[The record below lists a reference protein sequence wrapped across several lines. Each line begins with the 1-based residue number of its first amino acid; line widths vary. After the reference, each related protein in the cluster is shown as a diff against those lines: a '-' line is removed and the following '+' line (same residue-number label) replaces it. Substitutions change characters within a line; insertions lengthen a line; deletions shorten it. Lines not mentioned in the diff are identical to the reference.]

1 MQPVDWL
8 CGMSSIPMRTVALA
22 TLVGLVPPTL
32 VVALG
37 GDRLVGGAL

>member
-1 MQPVDWL
+1 
-8 CGMSSIPMRTVALA
+8 MRTVASA

-37 GDRLVGGAL
+37 GGRIVEGVL